1 MRELRRKVRIM
12 GTWES
17 SRFSGDLPIAVV
29 RARDKGEWNGFVW
42 SIDIVDSFQEWEDFR
57 TMFLFLWY
65 DVLIFIEK
73 QWNQRRHSF
82 YFVIEEILN
91 ILNGCVLSLTLESHF
106 KNQMFVT
113 YISLSSSQEWFRI
126 REERLLLFP
135 LFCLLCSDSTQKDSA
150 QGVTHIY
157 FNCNM
162 LTSYLNKMYRFC
174 LCSFFK
180 GHMA

>member
-1 MRELRRKVRIM
+1 M

-42 SIDIVDSFQEWEDFR
+42 STDIVDSFQEWEDFR

-91 ILNGCVLSLTLESHF
+91 ILNGYVLSLTLESHF